1 MEFYIL
7 HIYPFSAVEVSFR
20 RISTY
25 LLSGLFFLWV
35 TMACSPDT
43 SSSVK
48 KQFHVVC
55 TTGMIG
61 DAVTQ
66 IAGEKAVIHTLMG
79 PGVDPH
85 LYKATQGD
93 LHHLMNAD
101 LVLYNGLHLE
111 GKMGEVFHKLSRTKK
126 VVALAELLPR
136 DRLLHAA
143 NDSNAYDPHV
153 WFDAA
158 LWADVVR
165 LAGKALAEADT
176 TNGNY
181 DLRRAALHAR
191 SFDSLHIW
199 IAGQIESVPTD
210 QRVLITAHDAFG
222 YLGKAY
228 NIEVRGLQGISTASE
243 YGLRDISELVSFIS
257 ARKIKS
263 VFVESTI
270 SSKSLEA
277 VVEGCARRGHSVSIG
292 GNLYTD
298 ALGAPDTPEGT
309 YIGAVRAN
317 VETICNA
324 LK

>member
-1 MEFYIL
+1 MEFHIL
-7 HIYPFSAVEVSFR
+7 HTNPLSAVGASIR

-25 LLSGLFFLWV
+25 VLSGLFFLFG
-35 TMACSPDT
+35 TLACSPDE
-43 SSSVK
+43 SSTVK
-48 KQFHVVC
+48 NRFHVVC

-66 IAGEKAVIHTLMG
+66 IAGEKAVVHTLMG

-101 LVLYNGLHLE
+101 LILYNGLHLE

-136 DRLLHAA
+136 DQLLYAA
-143 NDSNAYDPHV
+143 NDSNAFDPHV

-176 TNGNY
+176 TNGIY
-181 DLRRAALHAR
+181 YLRRAESYAR
-191 SFDSLHIW
+191 TFDSLHLW
-199 IAGQIESVPTD
+199 IASQIESIPTN

-222 YLGKAY
+222 YFGKAY

-243 YGLRDISELVSFIS
+243 YGLRDISELVTFIS

-292 GNLYTD
+292 GHLYTD
-298 ALGAPDTPEGT
+298 ALGAPDTPEGA
-309 YIGAVRAN
+309 YFGALHAN
-317 VETICNA
+317 VQTICTA